1 MEFCMN
7 RFLITLPFILFSATG
22 LAATTVLE
30 CARLLDVESGELLR
44 DQQVLVED
52 QRIVEVSRTVTAPDD
67 APRIGLETCLPGLMD
82 MHVHLDGQ
90 MERNGYVKRFQ
101 NNEADQALTAAHYAN
116 ITLQAGFTTV
126 RNPGDSFNVTVALRK
141 AIEDGRATGP
151 RIFTSAKS
159 LATTG
164 GHADPTNGYRQD
176 LMGDPGPEQ
185 GVINGVEDARKAV
198 RQRYKDGADFIKI
211 TATGGVLSLA
221 KSGQNPQFTQEELE
235 AVVQTAA
242 DYGMHVAAHSHGA
255 EGMKRAVLAGV
266 RSIEHGTFM
275 TDEIIGLM
283 KERGTYYVPTISAGK
298 FVAEKSAD
306 GDYLPPIVR
315 PKAASVGPQIQE
327 TFARAYRAGVTIA
340 FGTDCGVS
348 PHGSNALEFVYMV
361 EAGMPELAAIRS
373 ATLNSA
379 ELLGVEDE
387 LGSISPGKL
396 ADIIAVNGNPLEDI
410 SLLQR
415 VPFVMKDGR
424 VVRQEAP

>member
-1 MEFCMN
+1 MN
-7 RFLITLPFILFSATG
+7 HYLIALPFLLFSATG

-30 CARLLDVESGELLR
+30 CARLLDVESGDLLR

-52 QRIVEVSRTVTAPDD
+52 QRIAEVGRSVTAPDD

-101 NNEADQALTAAHYAN
+101 NNEADQALTAAHHAN

-126 RNPGDSFNVTVALRK
+126 RNPGDSYNVTVALRK

-255 EGMKRAVLAGV
+255 EGMKRAVQAGV

-275 TDEIIGLM
+275 TDEIMQLM

-298 FVAEKSAD
+298 FVAEKSVD

-327 TFARAYRAGVTIA
+327 TFAKAYRAGVTIA

-361 EAGMPELAAIRS
+361 EAGMPELAAIRA
-373 ATLNSA
+373 ATMTSA
-379 ELLGVEDE
+379 ELLGVQEE

-410 SLLQR
+410 SWLQR
-415 VPFVMKDGR
+415 VAFVMKDGR
-424 VVRQEAP
+424 VVRSEAP